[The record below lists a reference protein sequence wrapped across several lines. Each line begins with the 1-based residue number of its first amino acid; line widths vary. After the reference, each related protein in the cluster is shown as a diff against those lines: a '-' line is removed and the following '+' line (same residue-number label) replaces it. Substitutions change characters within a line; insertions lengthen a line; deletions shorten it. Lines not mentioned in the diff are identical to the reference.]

1 MARIMILDEIVLH
14 DFGIYAGQQTIELT
28 PPSPDKSI
36 TMFYGLN
43 GCGKTTILEAL
54 QIALFGQ
61 QAPFLEGENYSR
73 YMEQRINKKSRHRQ
87 ASLRLDFH
95 RNEDGQIV
103 RYRIYRIWKKTLSG
117 IKESLEVIKDGHA
130 SKSLSSGWSQ
140 YVEEIISAR
149 LAHFFFFDGEKIGEY
164 ASEEGAQQ
172 LIKTGLYNLLGL
184 DLLGKSEQ
192 DLMVLKKRKLS
203 ESQSQSSDD
212 GIKQDIKKKKIE
224 LSQLEDRKKELL
236 TERTSINT
244 HEVDAYQRKLDDL
257 NKEYKRLGG
266 DLWKRREEIKTAI
279 FNAKAEKDANNNL
292 IREALYGSLPLFLVR
307 QHFAALDEFKAASLS
322 GRMEKIRYDAL
333 QDRDQQVLS
342 FLQKST
348 TDKTIITKLTDYL
361 DSSRSQLVPKKETFS
376 PFSESKELD
385 DFDRATLETELQESA
400 DMFAQYLKAG
410 YAIDEKID
418 DLIAEEASV
427 PDGGDMKSLTE
438 QIVQMESKL
447 TQSKISLE
455 KMDTELD
462 ASKNDI
468 KRLQSEIEGLQ
479 RKILEM
485 DMESRRTEKYINRI
499 DVAGDVLKS
508 FSRKILNSKVK
519 HIEQLITESY
529 ELLLR
534 KKNLIS
540 EVSIDPGTLN
550 VLLNTTDND
559 SLANSQLSA
568 GEQQLLSISILWGLA
583 KASSQPFPVA
593 VDTPFGRLDSE
604 HRKKL
609 VSNYLPRASHQVM
622 LFSTDEEIVGE
633 YFEIIKPYVGKIY
646 RLNYDNQHQRTEV
659 TTEHV
664 SA

>member
-28 PPSPDKSI
+28 PSSSDKSI

-61 QAPFLEGENYSR
+61 QAPFLQGENYSQ

-95 RNEDGQIV
+95 RNENGQIV

-117 IKESLEVIKDGHA
+117 VKESLEVMKNGHV
-130 SKSLSSGWSQ
+130 SKSLSSEWSQ

-192 DLMVLKKRKLS
+192 DLIVLKKRKLS
-203 ESQSQSSDD
+203 DSQSQSSNDE
-212 GIKQDIKKKKIE
+212 IKQDIKKKEAE
-224 LSQLEDRKKELL
+224 LLRCEERKKELL
-236 TERTSINT
+236 TEIASINT
-244 HEVDAYQRKLDDL
+244 HEVDGYQRKLDEL
-257 NKEYKRLGG
+257 NKEYKSLGG
-266 DLWKRREEIKTAI
+266 DLWKRREEIKKAL
-279 FNAKAEKDANNNL
+279 FDAKAEKDANNNL
-292 IREALYGSLPLFLVR
+292 IREILYGPIPLLLV
-307 QHFAALDEFKAASLS
+307 QKHFVALDEFKAESLS
-322 GRMEKIRYDAL
+322 GRMEKFHYDTL
-333 QDRDQQVLS
+333 QDRDKQVLN

-348 TDKTIITKLTDYL
+348 TDKTLITELKNYLEKSRKKLA
-361 DSSRSQLVPKKETFS
+361 PKETATS
-376 PFSESKELD
+376 PFAESKELD
-385 DFDRATLETELQESA
+385 DFDKTTLEAELQESA
-400 DMFAQYLKAG
+400 DMLAQYLKARV
-410 YAIDEKID
+410 AIEEKID
-418 DLIAEEASV
+418 GLISEEASV
-427 PDGGDMKSLTE
+427 PDAGDMKTLTE
-438 QIVQMESKL
+438 QIVQMEGNLVKSKA
-447 TQSKISLE
+447 SLE
-455 KMDTELD
+455 KMDADLD
-462 ASKNDI
+462 VAKNEI
-468 KRLQSEIEGLQ
+468 KKLQTEIEGSQ

-485 DMESRRTEKYINRI
+485 DMENRKTEKYINRI

-508 FSRKILNSKVK
+508 FSHKILNSKVK

-534 KKNLIS
+534 KKGLLR
-540 EVSIDPGTLN
+540 EVSIDPDTLN

-559 SLANSQLSA
+559 SLANNQLSA

-633 YFEIIKPYVGKIY
+633 YFEIIKPHVGKIY
-646 RLNYDNQHQRTEV
+646 RLNYDDKQQRTEV
-659 TTEHV
+659 ASEYV
-664 SA
+664 PA